1 MRIAQPGPLGQANMS
16 ASRRWLLPAAGLTLS
31 FAQFAAAMS
40 TAALLS
46 QEPSAATKSTSWLRP
61 RGAAHAGFR
70 LARDGSPS

>member
-1 MRIAQPGPLGQANMS
+1 MRIAQPGPLGQTNMS

-46 QEPSAATKSTSWLRP
+46 QETISGDEVHVLLRP
-61 RGAAHAGFR
+61 RGAAPAGFR